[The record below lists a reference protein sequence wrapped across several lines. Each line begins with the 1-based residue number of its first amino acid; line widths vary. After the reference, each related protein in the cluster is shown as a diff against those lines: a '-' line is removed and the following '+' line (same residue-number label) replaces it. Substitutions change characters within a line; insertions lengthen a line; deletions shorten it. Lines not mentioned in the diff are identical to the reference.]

1 MNRNYEAITYG
12 WRNIENGKM
21 YIGYHKTSDIDDGY
35 IFSSEFEEVKNAW
48 EWGKLRRSILYV
60 GTQSVA
66 ITLENFLLKN
76 VNANTNDLFYNRS
89 VGGGEGCVKDFSNLT
104 EEVKKIG
111 LDWIKG
117 IEPKVKKI
125 KSKVDKPLMKRIV
138 RNIKN
143 GKYKVH
149 EKESVTEISNL
160 PRNQVRLK
168 VHENTHLESIIEKM
182 KSDPAKARENVSPVI
197 VIIYLDGSKQIID
210 GNHTID
216 AAVSAGWNKIPVIY
230 FNSSEF
236 DDEQSNINY
245 FGYLMNHQEKLKKP
259 NTIDDLKK
267 AIMDFVETHS
277 ELDIG
282 SETFKEAF
290 KDAYGEFWSGSEI
303 SSNIT
308 ATKKLIET
316 NKEILKNNFKVYT
329 ETELKKVVQDY
340 EISYPNHAVISI
352 SSGSCYNAGIGAV
365 LNKAGGMDT
374 WNGIMIVSH
383 RNLDEYRRYDEPAGS
398 KYKLEQAMKRMH
410 PNMKCKVVVLSPYP
424 NSQNA

>member
-1 MNRNYEAITYG
+1 MNSNYEAITYG

-60 GTQSVA
+60 GSQSVA
-66 ITLENFLLKN
+66 ITLENFLLKH

-89 VGGGEGCVKDFSNLT
+89 VGGGEGCVKDFSNLI

-111 LDWIKG
+111 LNWIEG
-117 IEPKVKKI
+117 IDPKIKKI
-125 KSKVDKPLMKRIV
+125 KSKVDKPLMKRIA

-143 GKYKVH
+143 QKYKIH
-149 EKESVTEISNL
+149 EKESVFEISNL
-160 PRNQVRLK
+160 SRNQVRLK
-168 VHENTHLESIIEKM
+168 VHENSHLESILEKM
-182 KSDPAKARENVSPVI
+182 KSDPASARVNVSPVI
-197 VIIYLDGSKQIID
+197 VIIYSNGKKEIID

-216 AAVSAGWNKIPVIY
+216 AAVAAGWNKIPVIY

-267 AIMDFVETHS
+267 AIMDFVVTHP
-277 ELDIG
+277 ELDINK
-282 SETFKEAF
+282 EEFKEAF
-290 KDAYGEFWSGSEI
+290 KDAYDEFWSPKEI
-303 SSNIT
+303 SSNINT
-308 ATKKLIET
+308 TKKLIET

-329 ETELKKVVQDY
+329 DSELKKMVQTY
-340 EISYPNHAVISI
+340 EVEYPNHAVISI
-352 SSGSCYNAGIGAV
+352 SSGSCYNSGIGAI
-365 LNKAGGMDT
+365 LNKAGGLNT
-374 WNGIMIVSH
+374 WDGIMIVSH
-383 RNLDEYRRYDEPAGS
+383 RNLDEYRRYDVPDGS

-424 NSQNA
+424 NSKNA